1 MIEIQLPIPNGYTG
15 NRIIKC
21 LDEWDEPPPPKVE
34 KPEQAPDGYSLVKD
48 YIKWLPK
55 DSEFTTMEIPQF
67 VESMTARV
75 ISVYFYRME
84 KEGLIY
90 RVGSVRTRRRPRIA
104 YKRTGE

>member
-1 MIEIQLPIPNGYTG
+1 MIEIQLPIPAGYAG

-21 LDEWDEPPPPKVE
+21 LDEWDEPEVIKVE
-34 KPEQAPDGYSLVKD
+34 KPEKAPDGYSLVKD
-48 YIKWLPK
+48 HVMWLPK
-55 DSEFTTMEIPQF
+55 GTTSTIVDIPQF
-67 VESMTARV
+67 TETMTIRV